1 LQIQASGADVGGFP
15 SYKREAMTDEE
26 KTRDELITEIEELR
40 RQCSSLEDAINAQ
53 RAGWNSCMYRESFV
67 QCVFRH
73 VPTGTGLIADS
84 VIKDADSA
92 LCSLLGYTPDELLN
106 RKWSILYTTD
116 ADYDYVSDELHRQ
129 IRGYG
134 TGTIETVMQC
144 KNGYIRNV
152 LVSLYPINSADLLLG
167 FTLIVRDITDW
178 KKSEKQ
184 IQESD
189 NRYAALIE
197 NIDTGVAVYDAVD
210 DGRDFIFKALNPAAE
225 RIVHLTGAQVVGKT
239 LLTLFP
245 NMGSTVLP
253 AALCRVWKT
262 GRTEHLAPFYYQD
275 DIRQGW
281 RENHIY
287 KIPSGEIVA
296 LFDDVTERKQIEDSL
311 RESEERF
318 RVLFEN
324 IRDGVFVHPMV
335 TPSEPGKFAM
345 VNPSAC
351 DTLGYTKEELLGM
364 GPRELDDAESSV
376 AYIPEAMKRLMEDG
390 CVLFEAVQRDRK
402 GNRIPVEVNANIVEL
417 SGKPYIVSSVRDI
430 TLRKQ
435 HENKLLESTQFLK
448 SIYDG
453 VNNSVFV
460 VDVQQDGSY
469 RYKGINRMH
478 EILTGIKNEE
488 ITGKS
493 PDEIIAAPFAESVIR
508 HYDACIQSGSTIQY
522 EELLPFKGRET
533 YWETVLTPVR
543 DNVGH
548 IYRIIGTSTDI
559 TKRKISE
566 QRLRK
571 LSVAVEQSP
580 AVVVITDYMGNIEYV
595 NPKFTQLTGY
605 TVREAVGNNPNIL
618 QSGLTPRETFYELWD
633 TILSGGVWHG
643 ELYNRKK
650 NGDIYIESAVIS
662 PIFNKEGSITNFVAV
677 KEDITE
683 KKKLWSELIAAKE
696 KAEESDRL
704 KTAFL
709 ANISHEIRTPMNGIL
724 GFSEL
729 LKEPH
734 LSGEEQTEYINLIN
748 QSGQRMLHLINEL
761 VDISRIESGDTFLQI
776 TETSINRLMHDI
788 YAFFRPEAAKKGLLF
803 ECIVGLSDLF
813 SVIDTDSSK
822 VNQILTNLVQNALKF
837 TTEGSVDFR
846 YTLKNDC
853 LEFYVTDSGACIP
866 SEMKEKIFDRFRQV
880 DNSLTRRYEGA
891 GLGLSISKAYIEM
904 LGGKIWVESIEGRGN
919 RFVFTLQYKPSTSV
933 TMQQFDPDF
942 QGRTECFSNLTILIA
957 EDDEVS
963 SLLLQR
969 NLKGENIT
977 ILHARNGQDA
987 VEQVQKNSAIRLVLM
1002 DIQMPVMNGFDA
1014 TREIKALRPGL
1025 PVIAQTAFTSK
1036 EEKEKTKE
1044 AGCDGFITKPVNKI
1058 ELLCLMES
1066 LLNPKTGD

>member
-15 SYKREAMTDEE
+15 SYKREAMTDEV

-53 RAGWNSCMYRESFV
+53 RAGWSSCMYRESFV
-67 QCVFRH
+67 QCVFREL
-73 VPTGTGLIADS
+73 PTGTGLIADS

-116 ADYDYVSDELHRQ
+116 ADYDYVGDELHRQ

-134 TGTIETVMQC
+134 TGTIETAMQC
-144 KNGYIRNV
+144 KNGCIRNV

-167 FTLIVRDITDW
+167 FTLIVRDITEW

-210 DGRDFIFKALNPAAE
+210 DGRDFILKALNPAAE

-324 IRDGVFVHPMV
+324 IRDGVFVHPMI

-351 DTLGYTKEELLGM
+351 DILGYTQEELLGM

-376 AYIPEAMKRLMEDG
+376 TYIPEAMKRLMEDG

-417 SGKPYIVSSVRDI
+417 SGRPYIVSSVRDI

-493 PDEIIAAPFAESVIR
+493 PDEIIDAPFAESVIR
-508 HYDACIQSGSTIQY
+508 RYDACIQSGSTIQY

-643 ELYNRKK
+643 EFYNRKK

-919 RFVFTLQYKPSTSV
+919 RFVFTLPYKPSTSV